1 MAKNPGYGQFC
12 PVSIA
17 AEVIAHKW
25 TPLVLRALFCHATRY
40 NEISQ
45 SVPGMSSAL
54 LSRRLKELE
63 YGGIIE
69 RIEPE
74 GGTAAEYH
82 LTDAGRELFPVLD
95 RMGAWAQ
102 KWLHREIVRDKNL
115 NPDVLMWEL
124 RQFRQA
130 GEDGLDG
137 RRVVK
142 FQLDGVPVARRFY
155 WLIFE
160 PDDTEIC
167 VRDPGYDVDLSVY
180 AHIRTL
186 VDIWLGHET
195 IAGARKNGSLRLD
208 GPAREVEAFS
218 RWFVLSP
225 FSRYGA
231 AHAEADAPG

>member
-1 MAKNPGYGQFC
+1 MKKSAGYGQYC

-40 NEISQ
+40 SEISQ

-63 YGGIIE
+63 FGGIIE
-69 RIEPE
+69 RVE
-74 GGTAAEYH
+74 TASGSVVEYH
-82 LTDAGRELFPVLD
+82 LTEAGRELFPVLD

-102 KWLHREIVRDKNL
+102 KWLHREVVSDENL
-115 NPDVLMWEL
+115 NPDILMWEL
-124 RQFRQA
+124 RQFRPA
-130 GEDGLDG
+130 DDDGFGG

-155 WLIFE
+155 WLVFE

-167 VRDPGYDVDLSVY
+167 VRDPGHDVDLRIS

-186 VDIWLGHET
+186 IEIWLGHRT
-195 IAGARKNGSLRLD
+195 IDGARGDGALKLE
-208 GPAREVEAFS
+208 GPAREIEAFS
-218 RWFVLSP
+218 RWFVLSH
-225 FSRYGA
+225 FSQYGA
-231 AHAEADAPG
+231 ASDGADAPG